1 MSDAVVCRQPGGLAV
16 GTADIARSRVATL
29 ISLLDAIDDHAAGHR
44 QVDPL
49 ADEGNVLTVSP
60 AEGRMNSGNPA
71 VLVTLKR
78 HGTLVAEIHA
88 EGERMP
94 KKRPEG
100 GSLRLARTLA
110 ELARDCVASASAD
123 HGPRSPRN
131 AGRFLTFPDDLT
143 DAWEGAAAILLD
155 GQVRRHP
162 EMDVDAVR
170 EVIYT
175 GSSPLSDAIFETVE
189 GSGPVARLTSLHA
202 SRSEIDPRLVLPGGI
217 QMMIMHR
224 EQGMTISL
232 APAGHACGR
241 LGIDPVALLRAEA
254 AVTAMSDPS

>member
-1 MSDAVVCRQPGGLAV
+1 MTTTVLCRHPGGLAS

-29 ISLLDAIDDHAAGHR
+29 ISLLDAIDEHAAGRR
-44 QVDPL
+44 QADPL

-78 HGTLVAEIHA
+78 HGSLVVEIHA

-94 KKRPEG
+94 KERPEG
-100 GSLRLARTLA
+100 GSLKLARTIA
-110 ELARDCVASASAD
+110 ELARDCVASASED
-123 HGPRSPRN
+123 QSPRSARN
-131 AGRFLTFPDDLT
+131 ASRFLVFPDAVT

-155 GQVRRHP
+155 RMTVQGSAPFTHDVR
-162 EMDVDAVR
+162 DTT
-170 EVIYT
+170 YT
-175 GSSPLSDAIFETVE
+175 GSSPLSDAIFEVTE
-189 GSGPVARLTSLHA
+189 GSGPVMRFRDYHA
-202 SRSEIDPRLVLPGGI
+202 SDQQIEPRLVLPGGI

-224 EQGMTISL
+224 DQGMTLSL

-241 LGIDPVALLRAEA
+241 PKTDPVALLRAEA
-254 AVTAMSDPS
+254 AVAALEDRP